1 METKEITRMGML
13 VALAMLLSYVETLL
27 PQFVPVPGIKLG
39 LANTA
44 SLFALYTL
52 SFHDALIVSLV
63 RTSLSAVLFGNV
75 VSLLYSVSGAVI
87 SLLVMWVVKGL
98 FKSVILSSTLGGVTH
113 NAVQLTLAVLV
124 TKSKALMYYL
134 PLLVI
139 SGIVTGYVIGLI
151 SSSLLERTDDI
162 LSPPEKEKRLQN
174 GE

>member
-52 SFHDALIVSLV
+52 SFRDALIVSLV

-87 SLLVMWVVKGL
+87 SLLVMWAVKIL
-98 FKSVILSSTLGGVTH
+98 FKSVILSSTSGGVTH
-113 NAVQLTLAVLV
+113 NTVQLTLAVLV
-124 TKSKALMYYL
+124 TKSKALLYYL

-151 SSSLLERTDDI
+151 SSSLLERTEDI
-162 LSPPEKEKRLQN
+162 LSPHGKEKRLQN
-174 GE
+174 GK